1 MNRCGL
7 LLILVLAASC
17 AGTFERLMTTPRL
30 SETVELDTASAISA
44 RSPLNVGIRVFS
56 SLQEAGGA
64 LHGSQAQVR
73 SIEKRYLPYQLKQ
86 TLDRSGF
93 WGAVRVLPKD
103 DPGAEVIVEGTI
115 LGSDGLKLKLSIAVR
130 DAGGEV
136 WIDQEYEDFT
146 TEIDYATDPV
156 YTMDPF
162 QDIYNRIANDMS
174 EGLAAIDDE
183 DQTRLIDIAMIKYA
197 ELLSP
202 ESFGGYVER
211 TKSGT
216 FLVGLPAKDDPL
228 LVRVEKIRNSEYLF
242 ADSVDAHY
250 ESLYRR
256 LGPTYAWWRHY
267 SFELRRGNERLERKG
282 VTRRASRGSWYAVER
297 IYKTY
302 QESKLNEDALREL
315 TVSFDR
321 ETAPTVTEIAGRMVE
336 LKGTLESQY
345 EEWRR
350 ILREFYRLETGL

>member
-7 LLILVLAASC
+7 LLLLLLAAC
-17 AGTFERLMTTPRL
+17 AGMPGRPATIPPL

-44 RSPLNVGIRVFS
+44 RSPFNVSIRVFS
-56 SLQEAGGA
+56 SRQEAGRT
-64 LHGSQAQVR
+64 LHGSQARVR
-73 SIEKRYLPYQLKQ
+73 SVEKRYLPYQLKQ

-93 WGAVRVLPKD
+93 WGAVRVLPQD
-103 DPGAEVIVEGTI
+103 DSGAEIIVEGTI
-115 LGSDGLKLKLSIAVR
+115 LASDGLKLKLLIAVR
-130 DAGGEV
+130 DAGGKV
-136 WIDQEYEDFT
+136 WIDREYEDFT
-146 TEIDYATDPV
+146 TEIDYATDPL
-156 YTMDPF
+156 YALDPF

-174 EGLAAIDDE
+174 EGLAAINDE
-183 DQTRLIDIAMIKYA
+183 DHARLVDIATIKYA
-197 ELLSP
+197 QLLSP

-228 LVRVEKIRNSEYLF
+228 LARVEKIRSSEYLF

-267 SFELRRGNERLERKG
+267 SFELRRGNERLESRG
-282 VTRRASRGSWYAVER
+282 VTRGARRGSWYAVER

-302 QESKLNEDALREL
+302 KDSKMNEDALREL
-315 TVSFDR
+315 TISFDR
-321 ETAPTVTEIAGRMVE
+321 ETASTVTEVAGRMVE
-336 LKGTLESQY
+336 LKGTLENQY

-350 ILREFYRLETGL
+350 ILREFYRFETGL